1 MTASTL
7 RPYQEDA
14 VTALLKAWKDGI
26 RRPAVVAATGAG
38 KTEMFSHLIA
48 RWSVSHPG
56 MRALVIVHTDELV
69 GQTLDKVRKN
79 APRLSTGVVKA
90 VRDETDA
97 DVIVA
102 SVQTLR
108 VKGRAE
114 RLTRIGLVVVDEA
127 HHYASREWRSVLER
141 LGCFAEGGPV
151 VAGFTATMVRAD
163 TRKLSTV
170 WDDVVADIPILK
182 LIRMG
187 YLCDVRAKAI
197 EIEGFDLATVSRKKG
212 GDFAD
217 GSLAEVMIDVEADK
231 GIVKAYVEHGEGRQ
245 AGLFAPSVEFARV
258 CRDAFRTAGI
268 AAEMVSGATPPEE
281 RRRIYADYRA
291 ERVRVLCN
299 CMVLTEG
306 FDMPQMACGIIA
318 RPTTNAGL
326 YTQIVG
332 RILRTSPGKAD
343 ALILDV
349 VGVTDNLKLMSL
361 VDLSPE
367 AVKPQDGESLMEALE
382 RVRRE
387 KRRSGGVLPLELMT
401 AREVDMFDRSSVV
414 WKQTFAGVWFVSN
427 IVRTYVLW
435 PYADGETFRVMS
447 FRKQGA
453 RNTIV
458 VAEDLDMDT
467 AVATAEREALVDEE
481 SASFSVADKGAPW
494 RHRRA
499 SAKSVAMARSL
510 GAEATEDM
518 KGGEVSD
525 LIDTA
530 LVSRFLDPQLV
541 KVGTAR
547 EKTDG

>member
-1 MTASTL
+1 MTVTTL

-38 KTEMFSHLIA
+38 KTVMFAHLIA
-48 RWSVSHPG
+48 AWALANRG
-56 MRALVIVHTDELV
+56 RRAVVVVHTNELV
-69 GQTLDKVRKN
+69 GQTLNKVRDN
-79 APRLSTGVVKA
+79 APHLSTGVVKA
-90 VRDETDA
+90 ERDETDA
-97 DVIVA
+97 DVVVA

-108 VKGRAE
+108 TKGRVE
-114 RLTRIGLVVVDEA
+114 RITDVGLVVVDEA
-127 HHYASREWRSVLER
+127 HHYAAKEWKSVLER
-141 LGCFAEGGPV
+141 LGCFAEDGPV

-163 TRKLSTV
+163 KHKLSAV
-170 WDDVVADIPILK
+170 WDEVVADVPILD
-182 LIRMG
+182 LIRAG

-197 EIEGFDLATVSRKKG
+197 EIEGLDLATVSKQRG
-212 GDFAD
+212 GDFSE
-217 GSLAEVMIDVEADK
+217 GSLSEAMIDAQADK
-231 GIVKAYVEHGEGRQ
+231 GIVQAYRDHGEGRQ
-245 AGLFAPSVEFARV
+245 SGLFAPSVEFARV
-258 CRDAFRTAGI
+258 CMDAFNAAGI
-268 AAEMVSGATPPEE
+268 PAALVTGATPLEE
-281 RRRIYADYRA
+281 RERIFADYRA
-291 ERVRVLCN
+291 ERIRILCN

-332 RILRTSPGKAD
+332 RILRTHPGKDD

-401 AREVDMFDRSSVV
+401 ARQVDMFNRSSVV

-427 IVRTYVLW
+427 IVRTYALW
-435 PYADGETFRVMS
+435 PHADGETFRVMS

-458 VAEDLDMDT
+458 VATDLDMDT

-510 GAEATEDM
+510 GAKATEDM

-541 KVGTAR
+541 KVGTAKEGANR
-547 EKTDG
+547 

>member
-1 MTASTL
+1 MATMTL
-7 RPYQEDA
+7 RPYQESA
-14 VTALLKAWKDGI
+14 VTALLKAWDSGV

-38 KTEMFSHLIA
+38 KTVMFAHLIA
-48 RWSVSHPG
+48 AWALANQGR
-56 MRALVIVHTDELV
+56 RAVVVVHTNELV
-69 GQTLDKVRKN
+69 EQTLNKVRDN
-79 APRLSTGVVKA
+79 APHLSTGVVKA
-90 VRDETDA
+90 ARDETDA

-108 VKGRAE
+108 TKGRVE
-114 RLTRIGLVVVDEA
+114 RIADVGLVVVDEA
-127 HHYASREWRSVLER
+127 HHYAAKEWRSVLER
-141 LGCFAEGGPV
+141 LGCFAPGGPV

-163 TRKLSTV
+163 TAKLSTV
-170 WDDVVADIPILK
+170 WDDVVADIPILD
-182 LIRMG
+182 LIRAG

-197 EIEGFDLATVSRKKG
+197 EIEGLDLATVSKQRG
-212 GDFAD
+212 GDFSE
-217 GSLAEVMIDVEADK
+217 GSLSEAMIDAEADK
-231 GIVKAYVEHGEGRQ
+231 GIVKAYTDHGEGRQ

-258 CRDAFRTAGI
+258 CMDAFNAAGVP
-268 AAEMVSGATPPEE
+268 AAMISGATPLEE
-281 RRRIYADYRA
+281 RERIYADYRA
-291 ERVRVLCN
+291 EKIRILCN

-318 RPTTNAGL
+318 RPTTNPGL

-332 RILRTSPGKAD
+332 RILRTYPGKDD

-367 AVKPQDGESLMEALE
+367 AVRPEDGESLMEALE

-387 KRRSGGVLPLELMT
+387 KRRGGGVLPLELMT
-401 AREVDMFDRSSVV
+401 ARQVDMFNRSSVV
-414 WKQTFAGVWFVSN
+414 WKQTFGGVWFLSN

-435 PYADGETFRVMS
+435 PYADGETFQVMS

-458 VAEDLDMDT
+458 VAKDLDMDT

-481 SASFSVADKGAPW
+481 RAPFSVVDKGAPW
-494 RHRRA
+494 RHKRVSKDALALALR
-499 SAKSVAMARSL
+499 L
-510 GAEATEDM
+510 GAQATEDM

-530 LVSRFLDPQLV
+530 LVSKFLDPQLV
-541 KVGTAR
+541 KVGTAK
-547 EKTDG
+547 EKSE